1 MSKMKKK
8 KIIISQFYHESNS
21 FASGLTYEEDF
32 MLATGDEIDLSG
44 DDSQNTIGAFARK
57 AEEYGWDYAA
67 VVDAGGI
74 PSGVIERGLYEKIKA
89 LLVEGIRKNQ
99 PVDGVLLSLHGAAVA
114 EGCDDPD
121 GDLLRAVR
129 NEVGPD
135 VPVIVTLDKHANVS
149 ELMVQTAN
157 TLLAFN
163 NEPHTDPY
171 ERGLEAGDLLA
182 KMLKEEI
189 NPVAVRVRPP
199 LLLPAINGCTEEE
212 PMKSIMEKAFEYE
225 KKPGVI
231 DVSVLIGFY
240 GSDKADAGPCVVV
253 TTDGERN
260 LAARIASEMADLVW
274 EKRDD
279 FFMDLIPV
287 NDAIDQAKAEGGL
300 YVFIDESDDPFGGAS
315 GDNVEILRQMILRD
329 VRSAIFSPIADA
341 EVVAKAVEA
350 GVGGKVKAQL
360 GGKEAPEYG
369 GPVEI
374 EAVVKK
380 IHTDPIRMS
389 EWDEEAMPMGTIVI
403 LDREG
408 IDILVS
414 EEKMGVESVN
424 IFREVGLDFTNY
436 NIAVLKGLG
445 NSIKQTYGDAPAG
458 YLEIDSEGCTNP
470 NVAKLGT
477 FHKVGAGIYPFNP
490 NAEFEITVLCN
501 GVIYTMDEEDTVAQ
515 ALVII
520 GDSIAYTGNNEGAS
534 AYVINRTHVI
544 DLKGKM
550 VVPGFI
556 DGHNHCPG
564 NALIRRQ
571 MDLVHCEHSPKA
583 YAQAIKAYAEEHQD
597 DPFLVGTGIRL
608 IDFGDRGP
616 DKSFLDELVGDK
628 PVFLRD
634 ASTQYMFMNS
644 KAMEQV
650 GIATD
655 TELPLGV
662 TMFKDDQGEPTGLFL
677 DGTMF
682 MDMDGMLAD
691 YEVAPE
697 EPTEECFIEEW
708 KAFEKEALEKGITA
722 CVNGLS
728 FDTEVRPIMEK
739 LRKQSGLNL
748 RTSWLCS
755 SFPGFPEIGATVEE
769 TIGIMEDAQ
778 QYVSDW
784 QSARGVKLYMD
795 GTSYGMTAF
804 MLQPYEQGTCC
815 ADNYQGEPCYD
826 EETLK
831 EVVAALD
838 KAGYQVQGHCMGDG
852 SVHMLLDAFAYAIS
866 QNGKQDR
873 RHTVIHANMVTTED
887 IQRMADLGIYA
898 AMQVAWAWND
908 PFILRL
914 TEHYAGK
921 ERAKAQYRVRDMIE
935 MGVTVVASSD
945 YPAGDSTGGWCP
957 LAGIQTGV
965 TRTVTE
971 PALKNDSR
979 YVLGSDQAVSVK
991 DLLKMYTINGARLM
1005 FMEDKIGSLE
1015 TGKRADMVILA
1026 EDITKINPK
1035 NIAETEIKATIVD
1048 GKIRYGKC
1056 DS

>member
-1 MSKMKKK
+1 MSEMEKK
-8 KIIISQFYHESNS
+8 KIIIGQFYHESNS
-21 FASGLTYEEDF
+21 FASGLTYEEEF

-67 VVDAGGI
+67 AVDAGGI
-74 PSGVIERGLYEKIKA
+74 PSGVIERSLYEKIKA
-89 LLVEGIRKNQ
+89 LLVKGIKENQ

-114 EGCDDPD
+114 QGYDDPD
-121 GDLLRAVR
+121 GDLLQAVR
-129 NEVGPD
+129 SEVGPD
-135 VPVIVTLDKHANVS
+135 VPIIVTLDKHANVS
-149 ELMVQTAN
+149 ELMVQAADI
-157 TLLAFN
+157 LLAFN

-182 KMLKEEI
+182 KMFKGEI

-212 PMKSIMEKAFEYE
+212 PMKSIMEKAFAYE
-225 KKPGVI
+225 KKAGVI

-253 TTDGERN
+253 TTDGARN
-260 LAARIASEMADLVW
+260 LAARIACEMADLIW
-274 EKRDD
+274 EKRED
-279 FFMDLIPV
+279 FFIDLVSI
-287 NDAIDQAKAEGGL
+287 NDAIDQAKAKGGL
-300 YVFIDESDDPFGGAS
+300 WVFIDESDDPFGGAS

-329 VRSAIFSPIADA
+329 VESAILSPIADREA
-341 EVVAKAVEA
+341 VAKAVEA
-350 GVGGKVKAQL
+350 GVGGKIQVQL

-389 EWDEEAMPMGTIVI
+389 EWDEEAVPMGTIAI
-403 LDREG
+403 LDRNG

-414 EEKMGVESVN
+414 EEKMGAESVN

-445 NSIKQTYGDAPAG
+445 NSIRQTYGDAPAG
-458 YLEIDSEGCTNP
+458 YLEIASEGCTNP
-470 NVAKLGT
+470 DVTKLGE
-477 FHKVGAGIYPFNP
+477 FRKLSAGLYPFNP
-490 NAEFEITVLCN
+490 KAEFEITVLR
-501 GVIYTMDEEDTVAQ
+501 GGTIHTMDKADTVAE
-515 ALVII
+515 ALVVI
-520 GDSIAYTGNNEGAS
+520 GDSIAYAGDNEDAA
-534 AYVINRTHVI
+534 AYIIDRTHVI
-544 DLKGKM
+544 DLEGKM
-550 VVPGFI
+550 VVPGLI

-564 NALIRRQ
+564 NALVRGQ
-571 MDLVHCEHSPKA
+571 MDLVHCEHSPEA
-583 YAQAIKAYAEEHQD
+583 YAQAIKAYAAEHQD

-608 IDFGDRGP
+608 IDFGDCGP
-616 DKSFLDELVGDK
+616 DKSFLDELVSDK

-650 GIATD
+650 HITTD

-662 TMFKDDQGEPTGLFL
+662 TMLRDDQGEPTGLFL

-697 EPTEECFIEEW
+697 EPTEESFIEEW

-739 LRKQSGLNL
+739 LRKQSNLNL

-755 SFPGFPEIGATVEE
+755 SFPGFPEIGATAEE
-769 TIGIMEDAQ
+769 TIAIMEDAQ

-784 QSARGVKLYMD
+784 QSAKGVKIYMD
-795 GTSYGMTAF
+795 GTSYGRTAF
-804 MLQPYEQGTCC
+804 MLQPYEPGTCHV
-815 ADNYQGEPCYD
+815 DDYQGEPCYD

-831 EVVAALD
+831 QVVAALD

-852 SVHMLLDAFAYAIS
+852 SVHMLLDAFAYAIR
-866 QNGKQDR
+866 QNGKHDR
-873 RHTVIHANMVTTED
+873 RHTVIHANMITTED
-887 IQRMADLGIYA
+887 IQRMADLDIYA

-908 PFILRL
+908 PPILRL

-921 ERAKAQYRVRDMIE
+921 ERANAQYRVRDMIE

-957 LAGIQTGV
+957 LAGIETGV
-965 TRTVTE
+965 TRTVAE
-971 PALKNDSR
+971 PELKDDPR
-979 YVLGSDQAVSVK
+979 YVLGPDQAVSVK
-991 DLLKMYTINGARLM
+991 DLLKMYTINGAKLM

-1015 TGKRADMVILA
+1015 AGKRADMVILA
-1026 EDITKINPK
+1026 QDITKIDPK
-1035 NIAETEIKATIVD
+1035 RIAETEIAATIVD
-1048 GKIRYGKC
+1048 GKIRYGKY
-1056 DS
+1056 DG